1 MAGYEEKLLTLLVDK
16 YRSSKKDS
24 GTNTINRRTQLDPV
38 KLYRKYRA
46 NNADI
51 KQLLEVNEAVSC
63 CAKKGW
69 VEFSQ
74 PSFSDEI
81 EKIYL
86 VDAKITE
93 IEAYLA
99 KKYGYTTKSSKLQS
113 LQSLLKEY
121 SGVHEV
127 LDNECAKLQA
137 LLAEHKLPQD
147 YKQLPEIWKALA
159 FVLDNKRL
167 LYIREA
173 SMLIYGSSKYFE
185 ENTLNKVCS
194 ILRDYYGA
202 PCGEGEMADEILE
215 RFQLVRAQPQ
225 LYIKGNVQLEYDGR
239 LLDVSAVRDG
249 IAINPKHL
257 PDSVRVRAVRLM
269 TVENWT
275 SYQRLQDIDC
285 CYIYLGGYANRW
297 QRDFLQNLYDE
308 NPRLTYLHFGDI
320 DAGGFYIYEQ
330 LCRLTGIPFSMY
342 RMSVQELQEPRY
354 AACLQPLT
362 ENDRLRLQS
371 LLRREDFADVA
382 TYMLAH
388 NVKLEQEI
396 ISLDLMLYQHTEN

>member
-1 MAGYEEKLLTLLVDK
+1 MAGYEEKLLTLLVEK
-16 YRSSKKDS
+16 YRSSKKDR
-24 GTNTINRRTQLDPV
+24 GTNVINRRTQLDPV

-51 KQLLEVNEAVSC
+51 KQLMEVNRAINC

-69 VEFSQ
+69 LEFSQ

-86 VDAKITE
+86 VDAKVTE
-93 IEAYLA
+93 IEAYLS
-99 KKYGYTTKSSKLQS
+99 KKYDYKTKSSKLQA
-113 LQSLLKEY
+113 LQSLLTEY

-127 LDNECAKLQA
+127 LDNECAKLQV
-137 LLAEHKLPQD
+137 LLAEHKLPVD
-147 YKQLPEIWKALA
+147 YEQLPEIWKALA

-194 ILRDYYGA
+194 ILRDYYSA

-215 RFQLVRAQPQ
+215 RFQLFRAQPQ
-225 LYIKGNVQLEYDGR
+225 LYIKGNVQLEFNGK
-239 LLDVSAVRDG
+239 LLDVSAVQDG

-257 PDSVRVRAVRLM
+257 PDSVRVQAARLM

-308 NPRLTYLHFGDI
+308 NQGLTYLHFGDI

-330 LCRLTGIPFSMY
+330 LCRLTGIPFTMY
-342 RMSVQELQEPRY
+342 KMSVSELQEKKY
-354 AACLQPLT
+354 VACLQTLT
-362 ENDRLRLQS
+362 ENDKLRLQS
-371 LLRREDFADVA
+371 LLHKEAFASVA
-382 TYMLAH
+382 AYMLAH

-396 ISLDLMLYQHTEN
+396 ISLDCTVYRQG

>member
-1 MAGYEEKLLTLLVDK
+1 MLTLLADK

-24 GTNTINRRTQLDPV
+24 GTNIIKRRTQLDPV
-38 KLYRKYRA
+38 KLYRKYRD

-51 KQLLEVNEAVSC
+51 KQLMEVNETISC

-69 VEFSQ
+69 IEFSQ
-74 PSFSDEI
+74 PSFSAEI

-86 VDAKITE
+86 VDAKIIE
-93 IEAYLA
+93 IEAYLSE
-99 KKYGYTTKSSKLQS
+99 KYGYVTKNSKLQV
-113 LQSLLKEY
+113 LQKLVTEY
-121 SGVHEV
+121 SGVNAV
-127 LDNECAKLQA
+127 LDTECAKVKA
-137 LLAEHKLPQD
+137 NLAENKLPKD
-147 YKQLPEIWKALA
+147 YKQLSEIWKALA
-159 FVLDNKRL
+159 FVLDNRRM

-194 ILRDYYGA
+194 ILREYYGK
-202 PCGEGEMADEILE
+202 PCSEGEMPDEILE
-215 RFQLVRAQPQ
+215 CFQLFRTQPQ
-225 LYIKGNVQLEYDGR
+225 LHIKGNVQLLYAGK
-239 LLDVSAVRDG
+239 LLDVSAASDG
-249 IAINPKHL
+249 VAINPKCL
-257 PDSVRVRAVRLM
+257 PDSIRVQAAQLM

-275 SYQRLQDIDC
+275 SYQRMHDIDC

-308 NPRLTYLHFGDI
+308 NPGITYLHFGDI
-320 DAGGFYIYEQ
+320 DAGGFYIYDH

-342 RMSVQELQEPRY
+342 KMSVLELQEPKY
-354 AACLQPLT
+354 VSCQQPLT

-371 LLRREDFADVA
+371 LTQNERFAVVA
-382 TYMLAH
+382 NYMLRH

-396 ISLDLMLYQHTEN
+396 ISLDCAVYHRGID

>member
-1 MAGYEEKLLTLLVDK
+1 MAGYEEKLLTLLVEK

-24 GTNTINRRTQLDPV
+24 GINIINRRTQLDPV

-51 KQLLEVNEAVSC
+51 KQLMEVNEAISC

-69 VEFSQ
+69 IEFSQ
-74 PSFSDEI
+74 PSFSEEI
-81 EKIYL
+81 EKLYL

-93 IEAYLA
+93 IEAYLS
-99 KKYGYTTKSSKLQS
+99 KKYGYATKSSKLQA
-113 LQSLLKEY
+113 LQGLLTEY

-137 LLAEHKLPQD
+137 LLTEHKLPAD

-185 ENTLNKVCS
+185 ENTLSKVCS
-194 ILRDYYGA
+194 ILRDYYNK
-202 PCGEGEMADEILE
+202 PCHEGEMPDEILE

-225 LYIKGNVQLEYDGR
+225 LYIKGNVQLAYNGR
-239 LLDVSAVRDG
+239 LLAVSAVRDG
-249 IAINPKHL
+249 VAINPKSL
-257 PDSVRVRAVRLM
+257 PDSVRVQATRLM

-275 SYQRLQDIDC
+275 SYQRLKEPDC

-308 NPRLTYLHFGDI
+308 NPGLTYLHFGDI

-342 RMSVQELQEPRY
+342 KMSVQELQEKRY
-354 AACLQPLT
+354 ASCLQPLT
-362 ENDRLRLQS
+362 ENDKLRLRS
-371 LLRREDFADVA
+371 LLHKESFAAVA
-382 TYMLAH
+382 AYMLEH

-396 ISLDLMLYQHTEN
+396 ISLDCTVYRQPKD